1 MFDKKLVIVAVS
13 VLAFFVG
20 SITYLSLP
28 RDLEKDSSD
37 FYMYGRKEILLRTAI
52 LMMFG
57 GAAGTVFGI
66 AYAMKDNIVASSSK

>member
-1 MFDKKLVIVAVS
+1 MLDKKLIIVAVS
-13 VLAFFVG
+13 LVAFFVG
-20 SITYLSLP
+20 SITFLSLP
-28 RDLEKDSSD
+28 RDLEKDSTD

-66 AYAMKDNIVASSSK
+66 AYVLKDKSV